1 MLKQRVLA
9 VVICMA
15 CAFLVQASAPTS
27 PARPCGID
35 PGDHEVIVFKSS
47 IAHISAIP
55 LPVCEP
61 GPLYRNAMLGVR
73 IKRVLVDGFEI
84 PSTPAAVFFDDMDMS
99 TVDMGEE
106 WFVYVVRRDRFLFFG
121 GELSSPTIIGF
132 DLTGP
137 MSELVIEYSVTTP
150 DGREPRFTYTL
161 VAN

>member
-1 MLKQRVLA
+1 
-9 VVICMA
+9 
-15 CAFLVQASAPTS
+15 
-27 PARPCGID
+27 
-35 PGDHEVIVFKSS
+35 
-47 IAHISAIP
+47 
-55 LPVCEP
+55 
-61 GPLYRNAMLGVR
+61 MLGVR